1 MDNGFLVASTA
12 RRPGDETPDL
22 LFVGEVT
29 PHNAERPW
37 LAIRG
42 NAASIEAAEAVAVLL
57 VERP

>member
-22 LFVGEVT
+22 LFVGEMM
-29 PHNAERPW
+29 PHNVERPW

-42 NAASIEAAEAVAVLL
+42 NGASIEVAEAVAVLL

>member
-12 RRPGDETPDL
+12 RRPGEEMPDL
-22 LFVGEVT
+22 LFVGEMT

-42 NAASIEAAEAVAVLL
+42 TAPSIEAAEPMAVLL

>member
-12 RRPGDETPDL
+12 RRPSEEMPDM
-22 LFVGEVT
+22 LFVGEMT

-42 NAASIEAAEAVAVLL
+42 TAPSIEALEPVTVLL

>member
-12 RRPGDETPDL
+12 RRPGEETADL

-29 PHNAERPW
+29 PHNTERPW

-42 NAASIEAAEAVAVLL
+42 TAPSVASVEPVSVLL